1 MMNRRR
7 FFTGVAA
14 CAAAAAAAPAA
25 PQIIAAVLAPMTN
38 PCAEVELTGVYLDI
52 SNRVGAYWQQR
63 VGRAFIAQMN
73 EVFQCESSDENFL
86 GGSKIS

>member
-14 CAAAAAAAPAA
+14 CAAAAPAA
-25 PQIIAAVLAPMTN
+25 PQIIAAALAPMIN
-38 PCAEVELTGVYLDI
+38 PCAEVELSGALLDI